1 MKPPTPPPFEILE
14 KQQAAPMQV
23 QPPPPSFDV
32 VEDIFQHTPSAAP
45 PPPMEHAPDLLF
57 DGLTPMAP
65 PPFEST
71 MHQHVQ
77 ETTGLMDGS
86 DMVEPEGFDFDVD
99 GNHLSSEEKRKMIEE
114 QRAIMEQIQKQAGQ
128 NAASEAAVRADAFE
142 QRSNIAAAAAVGRGT
157 PPPNMIGMEDLSQFD
172 ADRRLAEQLQRQLN
186 GGNDEVA
193 VSEYIS

>member
-32 VEDIFQHTPSAAP
+32 VEDIFQHTPSAPP

-71 MHQHVQ
+71 MHTS
-77 ETTGLMDGS
+77 ESKPLGS
-86 DMVEPEGFDFDVD
+86 TILLP
-99 GNHLSSEEKRKMIEE
+99 S
-114 QRAIMEQIQKQAGQ
+114 
-128 NAASEAAVRADAFE
+128 
-142 QRSNIAAAAAVGRGT
+142 
-157 PPPNMIGMEDLSQFD
+157 
-172 ADRRLAEQLQRQLN
+172 
-186 GGNDEVA
+186 
-193 VSEYIS
+193 ISPVIS